1 MHPLNAAISYPQ
13 HQPTGQGLAQPGM
26 LPVTSHAW
34 AAAHHFHRIHDPAGF
49 AWLDGLPL
57 GKTQATLPMG
67 CCFGMDV
74 AYVALDLLLWFPAEM
89 ALAIPFLDTVPP
101 EYFLACN
108 AGGQRWWCFV
118 VLRRGTM
125 PTALV
130 FDVDPSVLLIAG
142 LGLRETAVDART
154 GVAARR
160 RDFDYP
166 PNAAVLC
173 PIDAT
178 PIRYER
184 LSPATREYFYIQEVE
199 GPGGTPTLAD
209 VLAPHRQPPATAA
222 MEVSIGTPAL
232 GLRMRVNEDQALVRC
247 LDSLGANR

>member
-1 MHPLNAAISYPQ
+1 MHPMNAAIPYPQ
-13 HQPTGQGLAQPGM
+13 HQSTGQCLAQPGV
-26 LPVTSHAW
+26 LPATGHAW
-34 AAAHHFHRIHDPAGF
+34 TAAHHFHRIHDPAGF
-49 AWLDGLPL
+49 TWLDGLPV
-57 GKTQATLPMG
+57 GKTQTTVPMG
-67 CCFGMDV
+67 RCFGMDV

-89 ALAIPFLDTVPP
+89 VLAIPFLDTVPP

-118 VLRRGTM
+118 VLRKGIT

-142 LGLRETAVDART
+142 LGLRETDVDAQT
-154 GVAARR
+154 GAVTCR
-160 RDFDYP
+160 RDFGYS

-173 PIDAT
+173 PMDAT

-184 LSPATREYFYIQEVE
+184 LSPGTREYFCIQEVG
-199 GPGGTPTLAD
+199 GPHGEPTLAH
-209 VLAPHRQPPATAA
+209 VLAPRRLPPATAA

-232 GLRMRVNEDQALVRC
+232 GLRMRVNEDQALVRY
-247 LDSLGANR
+247 LDSLSGAQ